1 MIELL
6 FAISLI
12 ILIWSVAFEI
22 TDKLENIITLKLLK
36 LEEKK

>member
-1 MIELL
+1 MIEWL